1 METSHEFIAALENA
15 DAEFHSL
22 KELWAALL
30 PETEVRQPK
39 DYELRCWL
47 KIHDIQTIR
56 EGIAAAARK
65 CRNTGFDAKDR
76 GAAIRFAGS
85 VMDSRTYKP

>member
-1 METSHEFIAALENA
+1 METSHEFTAALERA
-15 DAEFHSL
+15 EAEFHSL
-22 KELWAALL
+22 KEMWAALL
-30 PETEVRQPK
+30 PETEVRRPN
-39 DYELRCWL
+39 DYELRRWL
-47 KIHDIQTIR
+47 KVHDIQTIR

-65 CRNTGFDAKDR
+65 LRMGRLNAKDR